1 MGPPQ
6 PTTQCDIASEK
17 TPPLALGWQS
27 TPACM
32 GGGHQPW
39 AIARVA
45 SKGKPGEDGTLQPHH
60 PEGPSRRNTAR
71 NRLPPSVPGHV
82 RLRLGARP
90 ATTYKDGDAR
100 LHLSTSSLSLTPFFY
115 PCHLYSYD
123 KNMPP
128 LTLTPADVSK
138 HNRLDDL
145 WLAIDGAVYDFTDF
159 VREHPGGIA
168 VILKCAG
175 KDATEVYSE
184 VHGPN
189 LVKSTIPISHHKGVL
204 PPGAIMAKPQP
215 HKWPQ
220 QQQQQDPSQKQDSQT
235 PPTPPTMPS
244 KPPLTTLISAH
255 DFESAASTSFSP
267 KAWAFVSSAATDLF
281 TKTRNATL
289 YSQITL
295 RPRVLV
301 DVAAV
306 STATTMLSHT
316 MRAPIFC
323 PPTAMARLVHPE
335 GEKELGRACK
345 SAGVPQCV
353 SVSASFPLED
363 ILAAQR
369 EHEPATPYDVPVFFQ
384 LYVDKN
390 RANSERLLRSA
401 QAQGVKALFLTID
414 APIPGKREADE
425 RVASDESL
433 GSPISGARAV
443 NDAKGGALGRIMG
456 SYIDASVNWSD
467 IAWLRRTVPGLPIV
481 LKGVQTWMD
490 AEWAVEAGVEAIVL
504 SNHGGRSLDTSP
516 ATIMV
521 LLELQKNCPHV
532 FDRVE
537 VYVDGGISRGTDI
550 FKALCLGAK
559 AVGVGRGLLYGLN
572 YGAEGVERYI
582 EILRDELE
590 TTMKM
595 CGVTNL
601 NQVHPGFLNTL
612 AVDHLIPGR
621 HDNPNT
627 PWRRDLHSK
636 L

>member
-1 MGPPQ
+1 
-6 PTTQCDIASEK
+6 
-17 TPPLALGWQS
+17 
-27 TPACM
+27 
-32 GGGHQPW
+32 
-39 AIARVA
+39 
-45 SKGKPGEDGTLQPHH
+45 
-60 PEGPSRRNTAR
+60 
-71 NRLPPSVPGHV
+71 
-82 RLRLGARP
+82 
-90 ATTYKDGDAR
+90 
-100 LHLSTSSLSLTPFFY
+100 
-115 PCHLYSYD
+115 
-123 KNMPP
+123 MPP
-128 LTLTPADVSK
+128 TLTSAEVSK
-138 HNRLDDL
+138 HNRLNDL
-145 WLAIDGAVYDFTDF
+145 WLVIDGSVYDFSEF

-168 VILKCAG
+168 VILQCAG
-175 KDATEVYSE
+175 KDATDVYSE

-189 LVKSTIPISHHKGVL
+189 LVRSTLPADRHKGVL
-204 PPGAIMAKPQP
+204 APGAVLVKPRQ
-215 HKWPQ
+215 HSFQ
-220 QQQQQDPSQKQDSQT
+220 QQQQQQQQPQPQSKMDEKRALQ
-235 PPTPPTMPS
+235 PPPLPS
-244 KPPLTTLISAH
+244 KPPLDTLISAH
-255 DFESAASTSFSP
+255 DFEQAASTSLSP
-267 KAWAFVSSAATDLF
+267 KAWAFVSSAATDLH
-281 TKTRNATL
+281 TKTRNASV
-289 YSQITL
+289 YSLIGL

-301 DVAAV
+301 DVASV
-306 STATTMLSHT
+306 STSATMLGNP
-316 MRAPIFC
+316 MRSPIFC
-323 PPTAMARLVHPE
+323 PPTAMARLVHPD

-345 SAGVPQCV
+345 SAGIPQCV
-353 SVSASFPLED
+353 SVSASFPLSE
-363 ILAAQR
+363 ILAA
-369 EHEPATPYDVPVFFQ
+369 HAAHAPAAPYDVPVFFQ

-401 QAQGVKALFLTID
+401 QSQGVKALFLTVD

-425 RVASDESL
+425 RVRSDESL

-490 AEWAVEAGVEAIVL
+490 AERAAEAGVEAIVL

-516 ATIMV
+516 ATVMV

-532 FDRVE
+532 FDRLE

-595 CGVTNL
+595 CGVTSL
-601 NQVHPGFLNTL
+601 DQVHPGFLNTL

-621 HDNPNT
+621 QDNPST
-627 PWRRDLHSK
+627 PWRRDRHSR